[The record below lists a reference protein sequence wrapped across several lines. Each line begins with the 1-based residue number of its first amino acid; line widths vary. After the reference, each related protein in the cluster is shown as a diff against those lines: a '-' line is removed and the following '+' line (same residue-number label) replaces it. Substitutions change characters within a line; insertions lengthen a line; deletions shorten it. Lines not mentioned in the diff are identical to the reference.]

1 MAAQDV
7 PVPVI
12 HLVLNLVP
20 VSSRPHKSV
29 STSLCKK
36 IKYSVVIVVAVASVI
51 FKPDILV

>member
-20 VSSRPHKSV
+20 VSSRPQKSV

-36 IKYSVVIVVAVASVI
+36 IKYIVVIVVAVASVI
-51 FKPDILV
+51 